1 MKGSSRELHGDWS
14 WKNSV
19 YYSLTYVDTGLCL
32 LNSAR
37 ILILIYQSDYDTYM
51 LRQYSFGST
60 LTAVKYRLKL
70 KHFTCWTVSYN
81 LLQAYLHRLIS
92 GHSHYTTQ
100 FKFWVN
106 LTFQICS
113 NTTYS
118 LKLLAFAWEVF
129 FPGMPFLPL
138 LHFIKCSLC
147 STHPPY
153 IPKEDRADSFLLCVP
168 LTFKLTFNP
177 ST

>member
-1 MKGSSRELHGDWS
+1 MVIGVG
-14 WKNSV
+14 
-19 YYSLTYVDTGLCL
+19 
-32 LNSAR
+32 R
-37 ILILIYQSDYDTYM
+37 IQYK
-51 LRQYSFGST
+51 YSFGSS
-60 LTAVKYRLKL
+60 LIAVNYRIKC
-70 KHFTCWTVSYN
+70 KPFTHWTVSCN
-81 LLQAYLHRLIS
+81 LLWAYLHSFIS

-113 NTTYS
+113 NITYS
-118 LKLLAFAWEVF
+118 LKLLAFAWEVS

-153 IPKEDRADSFLLCVP
+153 IPKKDRADSFLLCVC
-168 LTFKLTFNP
+168 LTFKFIFNF